1 MVVHKPEEKAKKKA
15 LKIVIPD
22 DLVEDYLKAKKLA
35 KQKGMVF
42 DIKPEVTKAIKKAV
56 DEALQELEG

>member
-1 MVVHKPEEKAKKKA
+1 MVIHKQEEKAKKKA

-22 DLVEDYLKAKKLA
+22 DLYEKYAKAKKLA

-42 DIKPEVTKAIKKAV
+42 DIKPEVHKAIHKAV
-56 DEALQELEG
+56 DEALAELE